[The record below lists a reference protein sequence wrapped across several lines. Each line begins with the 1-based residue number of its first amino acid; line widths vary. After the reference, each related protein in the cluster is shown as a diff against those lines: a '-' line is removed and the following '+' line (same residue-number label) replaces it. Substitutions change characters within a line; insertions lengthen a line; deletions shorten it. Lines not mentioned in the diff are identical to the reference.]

1 MTRDQS
7 FESFEVIWVTGQH
20 CLDEETY
27 DVNNDIFSDSS
38 SDNESVKRQKWHIL
52 RKILIQYFIG
62 IGGSPIQKYGEHCE
76 VDFES
81 DIYKENYTYIT
92 FLTAQDSQCKF
103 KQNDTNCS
111 GRKKNLTKYRWII
124 GCTNY
129 SDLGITHEKVD
140 IPKQNKPRL
149 NEILLDENFKKLD
162 EPIDDGRDGDY
173 DANVCNGFFSRNY
186 AALAKVTK
194 FYAKILFLMVM
205 KRLDDT
211 SNMIIVW
218 KKLGVV
224 SVHHMHLLLLMKL
237 STNVQTL
244 IVQIVCLFLF
254 KEGQLSLIS
263 LNTDLDH
270 PHLRLF
276 TLELKDNSYHSLI
289 KSYPA
294 LGQILEAVEANRLKD

>member
-1 MTRDQS
+1 MIPI
-7 FESFEVIWVTGQH
+7 VP
-20 CLDEETY
+20 DE
-27 DVNNDIFSDSS
+27 
-38 SDNESVKRQKWHIL
+38 K
-52 RKILIQYFIG
+52 KILQNIVG
-62 IGGSPIQKYGEHCE
+62 LLD
-76 VDFES
+76 V
-81 DIYKENYTYIT
+81 
-92 FLTAQDSQCKF
+92 LTTEKNANQCS
-103 KQNDTNCS
+103 T
-111 GRKKNLTKYRWII
+111 I
-124 GCTNY
+124 
-129 SDLGITHEKVD
+129 
-140 IPKQNKPRL
+140 IPKLKNVVC
-149 NEILLDENFKKLD
+149 N
-162 EPIDDGRDGDY
+162 IDDGRDGDY

>member
-1 MTRDQS
+1 MTQMTRDQS

-52 RKILIQYFIG
+52 RKILFVMDFSLVIMLHWQKLPNFTQRYF
-62 IGGSPIQKYGEHCE
+62 
-76 VDFES
+76 FM
-81 DIYKENYTYIT
+81 
-92 FLTAQDSQCKF
+92 
-103 KQNDTNCS
+103 
-111 GRKKNLTKYRWII
+111 
-124 GCTNY
+124 
-129 SDLGITHEKVD
+129 
-140 IPKQNKPRL
+140 
-149 NEILLDENFKKLD
+149 
-162 EPIDDGRDGDY
+162 
-173 DANVCNGFFSRNY
+173 
-186 AALAKVTK
+186 
-194 FYAKILFLMVM
+194 MVM

-218 KKLGVV
+218 EKLGVV
-224 SVHHMHLLLLMKL
+224 SVHHMHLSLLMKL

>member
-1 MTRDQS
+1 
-7 FESFEVIWVTGQH
+7 
-20 CLDEETY
+20 
-27 DVNNDIFSDSS
+27 
-38 SDNESVKRQKWHIL
+38 
-52 RKILIQYFIG
+52 
-62 IGGSPIQKYGEHCE
+62 
-76 VDFES
+76 
-81 DIYKENYTYIT
+81 
-92 FLTAQDSQCKF
+92 
-103 KQNDTNCS
+103 
-111 GRKKNLTKYRWII
+111 
-124 GCTNY
+124 
-129 SDLGITHEKVD
+129 
-140 IPKQNKPRL
+140 
-149 NEILLDENFKKLD
+149 
-162 EPIDDGRDGDY
+162 IDDGRDGDY